1 MHARL
6 WVGRPRPLTA
16 AVAHNRNV
24 LRTTV
29 RIMNINKCATE
40 LINDTPHF
48 QLARQETS
56 KQQAKAE
63 EKEDEGRQKKRRERV
78 KDRKRQENTV
88 EREEYR
94 Q

>member
-1 MHARL
+1 MPRAQEC
-6 WVGRPRPLTA
+6 RPDCEQVRPLTQL
-16 AVAHNRNV
+16 VAHNRNV

-63 EKEDEGRQKKRRERV
+63 EKEDEGRQEKDKGRRQTVKRER
-78 KDRKRQENTV
+78 RGS
-88 EREEYR
+88 
-94 Q
+94 

>member
-6 WVGRPRPLTA
+6 WLGRPRPLTA

-63 EKEDEGRQKKRRERV
+63 EKEDEGRQKKKRES
-78 KDRKRQENTV
+78 EG
-88 EREEYR
+88 
-94 Q
+94 